1 MLETNSNSK
10 WICIQWNEDVRG
22 GISCYMNQE
31 IRNEEK
37 KQLESLLLNQ
47 PGINRLDLQHI
58 VKNKKR

>member
-1 MLETNSNSK
+1 
-10 WICIQWNEDVRG
+10 
-22 GISCYMNQE
+22 MNQE

>member
-1 MLETNSNSK
+1 
-10 WICIQWNEDVRG
+10 
-22 GISCYMNQE
+22 MNQE

-47 PGINRLDLQHI
+47 PGINRLDLQRHVSHI